1 LARPAVLFID
11 PDAGNTARLAELSH
25 GLAAEGYE
33 AVPVSDLALG
43 LRLAQG
49 LGEALVV
56 TTTKTLAES
65 PDPEALISELHAG
78 GRRTLVLLGE
88 KPEEEEGL
96 PETVSFLSVG
106 GLDLREIERRLL
118 LVLLGRE
125 VGAEPDVRLES
136 LVGDLAQTPF
146 LELLRGLHRAKTS
159 GRIELRGGQVW
170 LERGEVVAAVAGAVE
185 GIKAFC
191 RLGRMHEGPFQL
203 FPSEMVPD
211 HSIQEDLSSLI
222 ITAIEDSLGEFPDAR
237 ARLEVR
243 PGSEPLSPA
252 APPLQQQILEMA
264 RRGAT
269 LQEVLDGLP
278 VRDGEIVQELLTLEE
293 RGVLARREP
302 RLPKVQIVTDST
314 ADLPSDVVQAHGIA
328 VVPLTVAFGKE
339 VFRDRVDIQPGQ
351 FYKKLTESK
360 AHPVSSPPSPS
371 DFAGRYREWL
381 AQGHEVVSLHISS
394 KLSKTFEHASAAA
407 AEVNGSG
414 GIGGVGGVGGGL
426 AVVDTGQVSAA
437 LGMLVLF
444 AARMAA
450 RNETA
455 GIIQQRLLDM
465 APRIHTLFVV
475 DTLEFLARSG
485 RIGKARALVGSLL
498 GIKPILGMLDGEVAP
513 MDRVRGGRAA
523 HPRILE
529 ILHKQVDRKRPVFAG
544 ISHANAPVWADRL
557 RALVRDQFQVAELIQ
572 TEIGPVV
579 GANVGPGV
587 VGVCLFQPGEDEI
600 DWIAP

>member
-1 LARPAVLFID
+1 MARPAVLIID
-11 PDAGNTARLAELSH
+11 PVPERLEELSH

-43 LRLAQG
+43 RRFAKG
-49 LGEALVV
+49 LDEALIV
-56 TTTKTLAES
+56 TTTQVVAAS
-65 PDPEALISELHAG
+65 PDPDALIAELHAG

-88 KPEEEEGL
+88 SRAEEEGL
-96 PETVSFLSVG
+96 PETVSFLSMEGQTLV
-106 GLDLREIERRLL
+106 EIERRLL

-125 VGAEPDVRLES
+125 VGAEPDVKLES
-136 LVGDLAQTPF
+136 LVGDLAQTPL
-146 LELLRGLHRAKTS
+146 LELLRGLNRAQTS

-170 LERGEVVAAVAGAVE
+170 LDRGEVVAASAGPVE
-185 GIKAFC
+185 GLKAFC

-203 FPSEMVPD
+203 FPGELVPQR
-211 HSIQEDLSSLI
+211 SIEEELSSLI

-237 ARLEVR
+237 ARLELR
-243 PGSEPLSPA
+243 GTPTGTFT
-252 APPLQQQILEMA
+252 PLQKQILDLA
-264 RRGAT
+264 YAGAT
-269 LQEVLDGLP
+269 LQEALDRLP
-278 VRDGEIVQELLTLEE
+278 ARDGTIVQELLTLEE
-293 RGVLARREP
+293 RGVIARRD
-302 RLPKVQIVTDST
+302 PKVQIVTDST
-314 ADLPSDVVQAHGIA
+314 ADLPSDLVQAHGIA

-351 FYKKLTESK
+351 FYKMLTTNK
-360 AHPVSSPPSPS
+360 AHPKSSPPLQA

-407 AEVNGSG
+407 DEVDASG
-414 GIGGVGGVGGGL
+414 VL
-426 AVVDTGQVSAA
+426 SVVDTGQVSAA
-437 LGMLVLF
+437 LGMLALF

-455 GIIQQRLLDM
+455 ATIRERLLDM

-475 DTLEFLARSG
+475 DTLEFLAKGG
-485 RIGKARALVGSLL
+485 RIGKARALVGGLL
-498 GIKPILGMLDGEVAP
+498 GIKPILGMVDGEVAP
-513 MDRVRGGRAA
+513 VDRVRGGRAA

-529 ILHKQVDRKRPVFAG
+529 LLHKRVEKGRPVVAG

-572 TEIGPVV
+572 TEVGPVV

-587 VGVCLFQPGEDEI
+587 VGVCLFQPREEELA
-600 DWIAP
+600 WVTP